1 MAVYKLYDSL
11 LEELKKD
18 KDIIFF
24 IDLDSTIYDLSKR
37 QLKIFREF
45 ASLEEHKKALPEEVE
60 ALANLGKEHMSF
72 YPQDCIKNYSGKDV
86 SDSFSDIFYPFWA
99 ERFFSND
106 YLIHDEAELG
116 AKEFVHEVFEHGGH
130 IHYLTGRD
138 VARMGPGTLEQL
150 KRDDFFP
157 SGDECEQVKLV
168 LKPEKS
174 MNDAQFKHDHILKTL
189 EQYHKGILLDNE
201 PSNLQILKE
210 KMDKLHLIHYDSYH
224 MGNVEVP
231 EEALVLESF
240 AKWAE
245 KNKK

>member
-1 MAVYKLYDSL
+1 MAVFKLYDSL
-11 LEELKKD
+11 IEDLKKD
-18 KDIIFF
+18 KDVIFF
-24 IDLDSTIYDLSKR
+24 IDLDSTIYDLGER

-45 ASLEEHKKALPEEVE
+45 AAIEDHKKALPAEVD

-72 YPQDCIKNYSGKDV
+72 YPQDCIKNYSGQEV
-86 SDSFSDIFYPFWA
+86 SEGFGDIFYPFWA
-99 ERFFSND
+99 ERFFSNE

-116 AKEFVHEVFEHGGH
+116 AKEFVHEVYKHGGH

-150 KRDDFFP
+150 KRDGFFP
-157 SGDECEQVKLV
+157 SGSECEQVKLI

-174 MNDAQFKHDHILKTL
+174 MNDAQFKHDHILETL
-189 EQYHKGILLDNE
+189 KDYHKGILLDNE

-240 AKWAE
+240 ENWAKE
-245 KNKK
+245 NKN